1 MAPLLN
7 LLLIPTVKRSVTVL
21 RKALDAVVVRDASL
35 TLQLN
40 GVGIVKGSERWKS
53 IYSKNRS
60 SVERCMKRILIDYEL
75 EKVRVYSR
83 KQWLWRIAL
92 ICINIHLDAWR
103 DYARPNI
110 VGHLTSWA
118 EEAA

>member
-1 MAPLLN
+1 MADLSALLVYHKNECSNSSYGRVVYTYLDDN
-7 LLLIPTVKRSVTVL
+7 LRLFSNPPR
-21 RKALDAVVVRDASL
+21 
-35 TLQLN
+35 
-40 GVGIVKGSERWKS
+40 GSERWKS

-75 EKVRVYSR
+75 EKARVYSR
-83 KQWLWRIAL
+83 EQWVWRIAL